1 MDRDLVPVGCSA
13 APPGWTVGPVVM
25 AACVEAVLALAVP
38 VLAVPAWV
46 LLARVMRAWA
56 VLAVPRW
63 LPGIGVLSGDLPA
76 VVHADGLCD
85 CLFIVP
91 PA

>member
-1 MDRDLVPVGCSA
+1 M
-13 APPGWTVGPVVM
+13 GPVVM

-38 VLAVPAWV
+38 ALAVPALAVPAWV